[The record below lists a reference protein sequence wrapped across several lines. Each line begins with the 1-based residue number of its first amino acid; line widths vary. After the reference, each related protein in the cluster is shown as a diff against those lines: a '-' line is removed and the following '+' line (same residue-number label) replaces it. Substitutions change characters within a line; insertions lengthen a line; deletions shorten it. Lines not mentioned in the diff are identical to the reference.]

1 MNMLKNNNKIVS
13 KIKTTSRM
21 SADPIQKTEFEYNDN
36 KDNKDI
42 LENKWINLT
51 EREKFKKRL
60 INSGLKNKVVKSK
73 YKYKINNFIELE
85 ERINIDIKS
94 LYNDINYL
102 NDKGFMMTNL
112 HKYYVKDTPNYPIQE
127 KYHDILKIIKKV
139 NEQKIYIL
147 DVKYICNEDEKTI
160 GIYFIWI

>member
-1 MNMLKNNNKIVS
+1 MNMFKNKNKIVP
-13 KIKTTSRM
+13 KITKTTSRM
-21 SADPIQKTEFEYNDN
+21 RADPIQKTEFEYN
-36 KDNKDI
+36 DNKDI

-60 INSGLKNKVVKSK
+60 INSSLKNKVVKSK

-85 ERINIDIKS
+85 ERINIDIES
-94 LYNDINYL
+94 LYNDINNL
-102 NDKGFMMTNL
+102 NDMGFMMTNL
-112 HKYYVKDTPNYPIQE
+112 HKYCVNDTPNYPIQE

-147 DVKYICNEDEKTI
+147 DVKYICDEDEKTI